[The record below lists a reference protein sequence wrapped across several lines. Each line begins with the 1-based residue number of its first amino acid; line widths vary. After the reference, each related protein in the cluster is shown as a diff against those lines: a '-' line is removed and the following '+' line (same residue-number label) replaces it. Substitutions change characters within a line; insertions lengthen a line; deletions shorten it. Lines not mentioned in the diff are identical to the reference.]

1 LAAVEIV
8 LEGEGRLYAVTTRH
22 ALDELALDRGA
33 RLFALI
39 KTSALDERQAA
50 VDRGR
55 TEGSFPQ
62 PDRAE

>member
-1 LAAVEIV
+1 
-8 LEGEGRLYAVTTRH
+8 VTTRH
-22 ALDELALDRGA
+22 ALDELGLDRGA